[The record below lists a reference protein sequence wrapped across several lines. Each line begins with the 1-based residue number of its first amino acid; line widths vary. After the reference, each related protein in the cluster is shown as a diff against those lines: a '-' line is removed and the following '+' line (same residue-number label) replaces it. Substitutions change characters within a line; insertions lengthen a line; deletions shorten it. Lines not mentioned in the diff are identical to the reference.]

1 MEFNSD
7 GQSVVRVLD
16 FPDNLRSKWSMYIA
30 DESGCLREIIDNSTD
45 ESYACKTCNDI
56 LINTSFNG
64 KWNIVGD
71 TGRGMPIFMSPD
83 RPGQTQADVAVSVTH
98 AGSKFNG
105 TGETK
110 VGTFGLGSS
119 ICNALSSQ
127 FVLLSKIT
135 SENYDK
141 SIPEVRTLWES
152 AGPRSKRDLFYI
164 VYYERGIKKFE
175 GALKKVDI
183 EKKLFGES
191 GYDPIPEGLSTVTLF
206 IPDEEIFGPKA
217 KTVVPVDNLRNF
229 LIIQEKFYK
238 RKVNLHING
247 ALVNNSDFQPY
258 RYEILKTVVPED
270 TSMNPKLGVY
280 ITFEIDDDFGSKEC
294 KGSVNGLV
302 VDSGVHINYIE
313 AAYEKALRDEYKI
326 KHRTIF
332 NGLKMFV
339 MLLADEI
346 NYDSQTKV
354 RLKSITKVK
363 QTDFKDI
370 TKEFIRIFRNNRDF
384 WDLHVDKLNMLADS
398 VRSLSA
404 VEKANQMMNT
414 STKSSAVFKMKGEL
428 IKGFVDATL
437 ANRWDCELYICEGNS
452 AASGLIQGRR
462 DGTQGILGI
471 RGKILN
477 TKDSSVDDALL
488 NKEIFTIF
496 KLLGVGID
504 INNCTTGAT
513 SPEEAYA
520 RLQQYARY
528 GRIVICVDGDPDGS
542 HIANLITYLFAKY
555 AKFIINAGMLYR
567 CIAPVWE
574 QNGQF
579 WYPDSPTVPGT
590 IFPIGLD
597 TSKPFSHLKGLGSTR
612 KEQVYDAFFN
622 PCTRRLVQITPEGM
636 DYAMSLNESPEVRK
650 ELLYSAG
657 ILSNPFNF
665 KDI

>member
-16 FPDNLRSKWSMYIA
+16 FPDNLRAKWSMYIA

-98 AGSKFNG
+98 AGSKFSG

-127 FVLLSKIT
+127 FLLMSKIT
-135 SENYDK
+135 PENFDK
-141 SIPEVRTLWES
+141 SIPEVKTLWES
-152 AGPRSKRDLFYI
+152 AGPRSKRDLFYV
-164 VYYERGIKKFE
+164 VYYERGIKKYE
-175 GALKKVDI
+175 GALKKVDV
-183 EKKLFGES
+183 ERMLFGKKD
-191 GYDPIPEGLSTVTLF
+191 YDPIPEGLSTVTLF

-247 ALVNNSDFQPY
+247 ATINNSNFQPY
-258 RYEILKTVVPED
+258 RYEILKTIIPED
-270 TSMNPKLGVY
+270 NSMNPKLGVY
-280 ITFEIDDDFGSKEC
+280 VTFEIDDDFGNKEC

-302 VDSGVHINYIE
+302 VDSGVHINYVE

-326 KHRTIF
+326 KHKTIF

-370 TKEFIRIFRNNRDF
+370 TKEFIKVFRNDSDF
-384 WDLHVDKLNMLADS
+384 WEHHVDNLNFLAES
-398 VRSLSA
+398 VKSLGA
-404 VEKANQMMNT
+404 ADKAQKIMDEAAGRGVYKAKTEMIEGL
-414 STKSSAVFKMKGEL
+414 S
-428 IKGFVDATL
+428 DAT
-437 ANRWDCELYICEGNS
+437 AGPSERWDCEAFIVEGLSPGGSLKAARKSTKYS
-452 AASGLIQGRR
+452 AIIPL
-462 DGTQGILGI
+462 
-471 RGKILN
+471 RGKVKNVSESNADQMMDNREL
-477 TKDSSVDDALL
+477 
-488 NKEIFTIF
+488 FTIF
-496 KLLGVGID
+496 RVIGLGID
-504 INNCTTGAT
+504 VNNVTTGCQTA
-513 SPEEAYA
+513 EEAYA
-520 RLQQYARY
+520 KIKQYSRF
-528 GRIVICVDGDPDGS
+528 GKVIIATDADEDG
-542 HIANLITYLFAKY
+542 L
-555 AKFIINAGMLYR
+555 R
-567 CIAPVWE
+567 
-574 QNGQF
+574 
-579 WYPDSPTVPGT
+579 
-590 IFPIGLD
+590 
-597 TSKPFSHLKGLGSTR
+597 
-612 KEQVYDAFFN
+612 
-622 PCTRRLVQITPEGM
+622 
-636 DYAMSLNESPEVRK
+636 
-650 ELLYSAG
+650 
-657 ILSNPFNF
+657 
-665 KDI
+665 